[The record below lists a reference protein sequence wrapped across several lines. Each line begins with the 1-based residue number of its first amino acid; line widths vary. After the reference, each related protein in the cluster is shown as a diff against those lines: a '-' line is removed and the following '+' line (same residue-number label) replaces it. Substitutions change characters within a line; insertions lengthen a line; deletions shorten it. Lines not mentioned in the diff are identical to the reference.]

1 MMFARLGLPL
11 SDASPNV
18 PALTLAAHLMGG
30 GGNSRLWKRIRE
42 KEGLSYGVGAGIGW
56 SEDNPQSIW
65 HLYAIFA
72 PQNRAKVEDALRDET
87 AHMLSDGFTEAEVKS
102 GIQALLNQRRMA
114 FDQRMDEAIAGLDA
128 ETVNAALRKY
138 FKLDEFVMVFAGD
151 FNQLAP

>member
-1 MMFARLGLPL
+1 MPT
-11 SDASPNV
+11 
-18 PALTLAAHLMGG
+18 LTLSPIASADLDELLAFELV
-30 GGNSRLWKRIRE
+30 NRAYFEANINARPQA
-42 KEGLSYGVGAGIGW
+42 YYTPDGVGAGIGW